1 MGGKEE
7 FSEEA
12 EWTFPDHPRIGKGDK
27 QAGNNKYEVH
37 ARRMGKLDERM
48 GENLSETLQ
57 SFQNLPQALRNQ
69 G

>member
-1 MGGKEE
+1 
-7 FSEEA
+7 
-12 EWTFPDHPRIGKGDK
+12 
-27 QAGNNKYEVH
+27 
-37 ARRMGKLDERM
+37 MGKLDERM